1 MDKVLKEHELCVQKE
16 AKIQAEMSKV
26 QRENDDL
33 HGWVERETNR
43 YVEQA
48 TQIEVLTVT
57 NKTLNSELQIM
68 REKE

>member
-57 NKTLNSELQIM
+57 NKTLNSELEMM

>member
-16 AKIQAEMSKV
+16 AKVLAEMSKV

-43 YVEQA
+43 YVEQS

-57 NKTLNSELQIM
+57 NKTLNSELEIM